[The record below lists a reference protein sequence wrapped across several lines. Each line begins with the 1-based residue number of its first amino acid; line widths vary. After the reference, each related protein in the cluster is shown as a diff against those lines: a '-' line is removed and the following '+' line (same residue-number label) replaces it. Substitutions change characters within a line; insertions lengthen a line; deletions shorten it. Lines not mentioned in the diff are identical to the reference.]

1 MTDQSKDNPLENKP
15 RDNGNSIP
23 PELTFQNEDENHSDF
38 DRTINL
44 NSPLISEPDT
54 RISDST
60 TQFDSMESLFEE
72 EPDTAT
78 DGADAPASPEVET
91 DRPSENTYDL
101 DINTGELDGLQDF
114 MMDENDDQSA
124 PVKKI
129 KLTETDYADTNTR
142 LTDTLNTEEAQE
154 STEPGTESTEENP
167 ETPDETSGMSGR
179 MAASASKSEEAVD
192 STMMATAASR
202 AHDLRDEPKIST
214 ESKTETR
221 LPEGPAA
228 PSRPA
233 PRASLAAA
241 LGLLG
246 MIGAS
251 GALWMDSDLSKRMD
265 QLESRLAGMQ
275 RHAVT
280 PAPDKSI
287 ASLNKRLDELNA
299 RITARFKTIVRT
311 KATNP
316 LAEAKKP
323 SAPLPEAIKPAVAA
337 ITPAVD
343 SGRGPWVVNL
353 TSLSHATAANNEVA
367 RLKGLGIRAEVI
379 KIETQGKTWYRI
391 RVPGFASAEKAERQR
406 KILTGQLNIQ
416 DTWIS
421 KR

>member
-1 MTDQSKDNPLENKP
+1 MADQSKDNPLENEP
-15 RDNGNSIP
+15 QDDGNSRAS
-23 PELTFQNEDENHSDF
+23 ELIFQNEDENHSDF

-54 RISDST
+54 RIPDSA
-60 TQFDSMESLFEE
+60 TQFDSMESLLEE

-78 DGADAPASPEVET
+78 DGADAPAPPEVET
-91 DRPSENTYDL
+91 DRPSEDTYDL

-114 MMDENDDQSA
+114 IMDENDDRTA

-154 STEPGTESTEENP
+154 STESGTE
-167 ETPDETSGMSGR
+167 
-179 MAASASKSEEAVD
+179 
-192 STMMATAASR
+192 
-202 AHDLRDEPKIST
+202 ST

-221 LPEGPAA
+221 FPEGPAA

-233 PRASLAAA
+233 PRTSLAAA

-251 GALWMDSDLSKRMD
+251 GALWIDSDLSKRMD
-265 QLESRLAGMQ
+265 QLESRFTGIQ
-275 RHAVT
+275 QHAVT

-287 ASLNKRLDELNA
+287 ASLKKRLDELNA
-299 RITARFKTIVRT
+299 RITARFKTIART
-311 KATNP
+311 RATNP
-316 LAEAKKP
+316 VAEAKKP
-323 SAPLPEAIKPAVAA
+323 SAPLPEAIKPIKIKPIKIKPAVAA
-337 ITPAVD
+337 MTPAVD

-367 RLKGLGIRAEVI
+367 RLKELGIRAEVI

>member
-15 RDNGNSIP
+15 RDDGNSMP

-54 RISDST
+54 RIPGSA

-78 DGADAPASPEVET
+78 DGADAPASPDVET
-91 DRPSENTYDL
+91 DRPSGDTYDL
-101 DINTGELDGLQDF
+101 DISTGELDGLQDF
-114 MMDENDDQSA
+114 IMDENDDRSA

-154 STEPGTESTEENP
+154 STEPGTESTE
-167 ETPDETSGMSGR
+167 
-179 MAASASKSEEAVD
+179 
-192 STMMATAASR
+192 
-202 AHDLRDEPKIST
+202 I
-214 ESKTETR
+214 KTETR
-221 LPEGPAA
+221 FPEGPAA
-228 PSRPA
+228 PSKPA
-233 PRASLAAA
+233 PRTSLAAA

-251 GALWMDSDLSKRMD
+251 GALWIDSDLSKRMD
-265 QLESRLAGMQ
+265 QLESRLAGLQ

-299 RITARFKTIVRT
+299 RITARFKAIART
-311 KATNP
+311 RATNP
-316 LAEAKKP
+316 VAEAKKP
-323 SAPLPEAIKPAVAA
+323 PAPLPEAIKPIKIKPAVAA
-337 ITPAVD
+337 MTPAVD

-367 RLKGLGIRAEVI
+367 RLKGFGIRAEVI